1 MIKSSYLYY
10 ERAMPPDFCDY
21 VVKSLDWSHAGTG
34 TTRDESGAESTRLR
48 RVKILP
54 EHLMSPLGSV
64 CKNYMIDA
72 NSRTQWSKSI
82 CGFDVPQILKYET
95 TDHYWWHHDVLPPVD
110 GKQRRVSLCMLLND
124 PSEFEGGQLELKDTM
139 DNALKN
145 KGDIIVFD
153 STTMHRVAPVTKGVR
168 ISAVCWAYGFY
179 ED

>member
-1 MIKSSYLYY
+1 MLGSTFMYY

-21 VVKSLDWSHAGTG
+21 VIKSVDWSYAGSGATQE
-34 TTRDESGAESTRLR
+34 ESGEESTRLR
-48 RVKILP
+48 KVKVMP

-64 CKNYMIDA
+64 CKNYMIDG
-72 NSRTQWSKSI
+72 NSRTQWSASI
-82 CGFDVPQILKYET
+82 CGFDIPQILKYET
-95 TDHYWWHHDVLPPVD
+95 TDHYWWHHDVLPPKD

-124 PSEFEGGQLELKDTM
+124 PSEFEGGQLEIKDKT

-153 STTMHRVAPVTKGVR
+153 STAMHRVAPVTKGIR
-168 ISAVCWAYGFY
+168 ISAVCWAYGFF

>member
-1 MIKSSYLYY
+1 MTQSTYLYY

-21 VVKSLDWSHAGTG
+21 VVKSLNWSAAASGATQE
-34 TTRDESGAESTRLR
+34 ESGEEHTKLR
-48 RVKILP
+48 KVQILS

-64 CKNYMIDA
+64 CKNYLIDA
-72 NSRTQWSKSI
+72 NLRSQWSKAI
-82 CGFDVPQILKYET
+82 CNFDVPQILKYET
-95 TDHYWWHHDVLPPVD
+95 NDHYWWHNDVLPPK
-110 GKQRRVSLCMLLND
+110 GGMQRRVSLCMLLND
-124 PSEFEGGQLELKDTM
+124 PSEFEGGQLELQDKM

-153 STTMHRVAPVTKGVR
+153 STAMHRVAPVTKGVR

>member
-1 MIKSSYLYY
+1 MAQFTCMYY

-21 VVKSLDWSHAGTG
+21 VIKSLDWSVAG
-34 TTRDESGAESTRLR
+34 SGAIHEEPDREYTNFRK
-48 RVKILP
+48 VKILP

-64 CKNYMIDA
+64 CKNYMLDGNA
-72 NSRTQWSKSI
+72 KAQWSESI
-82 CGFDVPQILKYET
+82 CDFDIPQILKYET
-95 TDHYWWHHDVLPPVD
+95 DDHYWWHHDVLPPKD

-124 PSEFEGGQLELKDTM
+124 PSEFEGGQLEIKDKT

-153 STTMHRVAPVTKGVR
+153 STVRHRVAPVTRGIR

-179 ED
+179 KD